1 MGRRRVP
8 QALTPR
14 ALPRFVVPPATLE
27 TRMLPDPVAHQ
38 VQRVLRLQAG
48 DWICL
53 LDGAGGV
60 YLAQLGDRGRIAA
73 IEASALATELPFTV
87 TVLQAM
93 VRPEKAET
101 AIRLCV
107 QAGAQAIWFAP
118 SERSVAQLE
127 PAKQQSRESR
137 WQRIA
142 QEEAELACRARV
154 PQVRVLPSWAQAFA
168 GLPRPVFVLDEW
180 EGATPLK
187 QRARR
192 MPIPD
197 ALSLVVGPEGGFSP
211 DERAWMQQQP
221 QTYAVSLGARVLR
234 TEHAASYALAQLA
247 ALWE

>member
-14 ALPRFVVPPATLE
+14 ALPRFFVPPATLE
-27 TRMLPDPVAHQ
+27 TRMLPDAVAHQ
-38 VQRVLRLQAG
+38 VQRVLRLSAG

-60 YLAQLGDRGRIAA
+60 YLAQLGENGRIAA
-73 IEASALATELPFTV
+73 IEASTLATEPPFAV
-87 TVLQAM
+87 TVLQALA
-93 VRPEKAET
+93 RPEKAET

-107 QAGAQAIWFAP
+107 QAGAQAIWLAP

-127 PAKQQSRESR
+127 PAKQPSRESR

-142 QEEAELACRARV
+142 QEEAELACRSLL
-154 PQVRVLPSWAQAFA
+154 PEVRVLTDWAQAFQS
-168 GLPRPVFVLDEW
+168 LSRPVFVLDEW

-187 QRARR
+187 LRARR
-192 MPIPD
+192 MPLPD

-221 QTYAVSLGARVLR
+221 ETYAVSLGARVLR
-234 TEHAASYALAQLA
+234 AEHAASYALAQLA

>member
-14 ALPRFVVPPATLE
+14 ALPRFFVPPATLQ
-27 TRMLPDPVAHQ
+27 TRTLPDAVAHQ
-38 VQRVLRLQAG
+38 VSRVLRLGMG

-53 LDGAGGV
+53 LDGVGGV
-60 YLAQLGDRGRIAA
+60 YLAQLGESGRI
-73 IEASALATELPFTV
+73 ESLQPSALATELPFAV

-93 VRPEKAET
+93 ARPEKAET

-107 QAGAQAIWFAP
+107 QAGARAIWLAP

-142 QEEAELACRARV
+142 QEEAELACRARS
-154 PQVRVLPSWAQAFA
+154 PEVRVLSDWAQAFA

-192 MPIPD
+192 MPMPD

-211 DERAWMQQQP
+211 DERAWMTSQP
-221 QTYAVSLGARVLR
+221 ETYAVSLGARVLR
-234 TEHAASYALAQLA
+234 TEHAACYALAQLA

>member
-14 ALPRFVVPPATLE
+14 ALPRFVVPPATLQ
-27 TRMLPDPVAHQ
+27 THTLPDPVAHQ

-142 QEEAELACRARV
+142 QEEAELACRSLL
-154 PQVRVLPSWAQAFA
+154 PEVRVLPSWAQAFA

-192 MPIPD
+192 VPIPD

-211 DERAWMQQQP
+211 DERARMQQQP
-221 QTYAVSLGARVLR
+221 ETYAVSLGARVLR

>member
-1 MGRRRVP
+1 
-8 QALTPR
+8 
-14 ALPRFVVPPATLE
+14 
-27 TRMLPDPVAHQ
+27 MLPDAVAHQ
-38 VQRVLRLQAG
+38 VYRVLRLSAG

-53 LDGAGGV
+53 LDGAGGI
-60 YLAQLGDRGRIAA
+60 YLAQLGESGRI
-73 IEASALATELPFTV
+73 ETLQPSALATELPFAV
-87 TVLQAM
+87 TVLQALA
-93 VRPEKAET
+93 RPEKAET

-107 QAGAQAIWFAP
+107 QAGAQAIWLAP

-127 PAKQQSRESR
+127 PAKQHSRAAR

-142 QEEAELACRARV
+142 QEEAELACRARL
-154 PQVRVLPSWAQAFA
+154 PEVRFLPDWAQAFQS
-168 GLPRPVFVLDEW
+168 LSRPVLVLDEW

-187 QRARR
+187 LRARR
-192 MPIPD
+192 MPLPD

-247 ALWE
+247 ALWA